1 MATRNLFTTY
11 GNDNLQI
18 IQGKTKRVT
27 VTQTGDPI
35 VTVTVPASGSSPTI
49 SVDTWYQQIANF
61 TCIYQYVGMTKGAA
75 ETCAEDM
82 RTKFT
87 RSKTVWQY
95 GYHTTQGGGYSLGW
109 YSTSTGT
116 VLDSE
121 IAVIHDVGA
130 MYHVEVHANVT
141 DETYTTS
148 PTGTLPSWPSCFNG
162 L

>member
-1 MATRNLFTTY
+1 MAASNLFETY
-11 GNDNLQI
+11 GSDNLQI
-18 IQGKTKRVT
+18 VQGKTKRVT
-27 VTQTGDPI
+27 VSQVGDPI
-35 VTVTVPASGSSPTI
+35 VTVTGGSSPTY
-49 SVDTWYQQIANF
+49 SVATWYQQIANF
-61 TCIYQYVGMTKGAA
+61 TCVFQYVGMTEAAA
-75 ETCAEDM
+75 ETCAEAM

-95 GYHTTQGGGYSLGW
+95 GVQTVQGVTTLGW

-121 IAVIHDVGA
+121 VAVVHDSGA

-148 PTGTLPSWPSCFNG
+148 PTGTLPSWPSCFSD

>member
-1 MATRNLFTTY
+1 MATRNLFTSH
-11 GNDNLQI
+11 GDANLQI

-35 VTVTVPASGSSPTI
+35 VTVTVPSGGTSPTYSI
-49 SVDTWYQQIANF
+49 DTWYQQIANF
-61 TCIYQYVGMTKGAA
+61 TAIFQYVGMTKGAA
-75 ETCAEDM
+75 ETCAEAM

-95 GYHTTQGGGYSLGW
+95 GVHQTQGGISLGW

-121 IAVIHDVGA
+121 IIIIHDVGA

-141 DETYTTS
+141 DETYTTN
-148 PTGTLPSWPSCFNG
+148 PTGTLPDGPSCFSG

>member
-1 MATRNLFTTY
+1 MAARNLFTSH
-11 GNDNLQI
+11 GDANLQI

-35 VTVTVPASGSSPTI
+35 VTVTVPSGGSSPTFSI
-49 SVDTWYQQIANF
+49 DTWYQQIANF

-75 ETCAEDM
+75 ETCAEAM

-95 GYHTTQGGGYSLGW
+95 GYHTIQGGGYSLGW
-109 YSTSTGT
+109 YLTSTGT
-116 VLDSE
+116 LLDSE
-121 IAVIHDVGA
+121 IIVIHDVGA

-141 DETYTTS
+141 DETYTTN
-148 PTGTLPSWPSCFNG
+148 PTGTLPAWPSCFNG

>member
-1 MATRNLFTTY
+1 MATRNLFTSY
-11 GNDNLQI
+11 GNSNLQI

-35 VTVTVPASGSSPTI
+35 VSITVPEGGGSPTV

-61 TCIYQYVGMTKGAA
+61 TCIYQYVGMTKSAA
-75 ETCAEDM
+75 ETCAEAM
-82 RTKFT
+82 RAKFT
-87 RSKTVWQY
+87 RNKTVWQY
-95 GYHTTQGGGYSLGW
+95 GVHQTQGALSLGW
-109 YSTSTGT
+109 YSTSSGT

-148 PTGTLPSWPSCFNG
+148 PTGTLPSWPSCFSG